1 MYATVR
7 TYADS
12 PEMADSLVSREA
24 DVKNLIGGID
34 GFRAYYVI
42 RTGGGAVTVSVFD
55 DEAGASESTRV
66 AAEWIRENLP
76 EIAGSTPQVSAGEV
90 VISA

>member
-7 TYADS
+7 SYSDS
-12 PEMADSLVSREA
+12 PEMADALVGREA

-42 RTGGGAVTVSVFD
+42 RTAGGAVTVSVFD
-55 DEAGASESTRV
+55 DEAGASESTRL
-66 AAEWIRENLP
+66 AADWIRTNLP
-76 EIAGSTPQVSAGEV
+76 EIAGGTPQVSSGEV